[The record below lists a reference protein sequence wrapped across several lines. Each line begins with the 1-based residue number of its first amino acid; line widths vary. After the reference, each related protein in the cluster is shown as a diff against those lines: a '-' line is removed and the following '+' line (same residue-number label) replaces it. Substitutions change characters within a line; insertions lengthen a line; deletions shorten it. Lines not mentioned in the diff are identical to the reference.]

1 MLAEH
6 FDTKEHISDKQLQMY
21 GSLNT
26 KIPKAAADWC
36 SVTETLYIR
45 TAGLK

>member
-1 MLAEH
+1 MLLLI
-6 FDTKEHISDKQLQMY
+6 F

-26 KIPKAAADWC
+26 KIPNEAADWHL
-36 SVTETLYIR
+36 VTEILYIV

>member
-1 MLAEH
+1 
-6 FDTKEHISDKQLQMY
+6 MY

-26 KIPKAAADWC
+26 KIPNEAADWHL
-36 SVTETLYIR
+36 VTETLYIR